1 MSTGVRKQFLWSL
14 NPRLV
19 CTRFN
24 KSHRFIFHQFII
36 LIHSTTTTIAIYD
49 IRIILFKIIFI
60 TGYIANIDTFAK
72 LDIISIGSLKLVLV
86 LRLVIVISWSWSV
99 LLIMDVGFSMG
110 LGVAVGSL
118 GSFYCCVVEFLVIFW
133 GGGRG

>member
-60 TGYIANIDTFAK
+60 TGYIANIDTK